1 MCEFLK
7 SQNEHLQAEI
17 KRLEGKLEKK
27 NSDNSDR
34 FLQKI
39 QGEIGS
45 FLDGV
50 TPPAEVAGPSKMVQL
65 LQGIDDYLVP
75 YGKLSAMHTTCKRD
89 GRTLFRLLINNFKT
103 MENILKGERVEHQKI

>member
-1 MCEFLK
+1 ML
-7 SQNEHLQAEI
+7 
-17 KRLEGKLEKK
+17 
-27 NSDNSDR
+27 
-34 FLQKI
+34 
-39 QGEIGS
+39 S

-89 GRTLFRLLINNFKT
+89 GRTLFRLLINNFNP
-103 MENILKGERVEHQKI
+103 MENILKGERVEEKTYATCINYVRIYLTGKLPFAVNGKKLDLKDVNDIRKFNPKL